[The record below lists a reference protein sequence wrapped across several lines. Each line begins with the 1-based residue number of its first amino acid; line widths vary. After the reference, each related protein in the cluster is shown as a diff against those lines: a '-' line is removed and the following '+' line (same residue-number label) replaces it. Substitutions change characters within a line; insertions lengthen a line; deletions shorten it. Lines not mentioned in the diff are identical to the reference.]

1 MRSARRVLLLALAAG
16 LAGCLVKPDYQRPA
30 VELPEAWKQ
39 SAPQALL
46 DGRWWTIYGDA
57 SLDAL
62 VGEALNG
69 NTDLAVAVARVDEA
83 RALVKDA
90 EAALYPTV
98 DAGGVRRRS
107 LSSAA
112 TGLLPPGIP
121 RELNDT
127 RLALNVSYE
136 IDLWGRLST
145 TAQAARADLLAT
157 QAAGETV
164 RIALAADVTKAWY
177 ALRAL
182 DGQVEATR
190 RTLGLQEEALGL
202 QKKRLEHGLI
212 SEFDY
217 RQLEAEAAAVRAQL
231 PPLERDRE
239 AQEAALQVLLGR
251 SPREIFE
258 NTIARNADR
267 QDRIMAAVVPSGLP
281 SELLLRR
288 PDLIEAEQRLIAANA
303 RVAIARTAY
312 FPSISLT
319 GALGTEAAAMRNLF
333 TGPAGLWTLA
343 ASIAQPIFSGGRL
356 EAQTEA
362 ARARER
368 QVLAGYQGAIRN
380 AFREVRTALV
390 AQTRARESFEAQE
403 QRAASLRSALRLA
416 RLRYDNGMASQL
428 DVIDAER
435 NLLAAEVARYEAL
448 RAQRAAVADLY
459 KALGG

>member
-1 MRSARRVLLLALAAG
+1 MRSARRLLLPALAAG
-16 LAGCLVKPDYQRPA
+16 LAGCLAKPDYQRPA

-39 SAPQALL
+39 SAPQAVL

-62 VGEALNG
+62 VEEALKS

-90 EAALYPTV
+90 EAALYPSV
-98 DAGGVRRRS
+98 DATGVRRRS
-107 LSSAA
+107 LSSGA
-112 TGLLPPGIP
+112 TGLLPPGVP

-157 QAAGETV
+157 QAARETV
-164 RIALAADVTKAWY
+164 RIALAADVTKAWFG
-177 ALRAL
+177 LRSL
-182 DGQVEATR
+182 DAQVEATR
-190 RTLGLQEEALGL
+190 RTLKLREEALGL
-202 QKKRLEHGLI
+202 QKKRFEHGLI
-212 SEFDY
+212 SEFEY

-239 AQEAALQVLLGR
+239 AQDAALSVLLGR
-251 SPREIFE
+251 SPKQILE
-258 NTIARNADR
+258 NSVVRNSSEE
-267 QDRIMAAVVPSGLP
+267 QKILVAVVPSGLP

-303 RVAIARTAY
+303 RVAVARTAY

-319 GALGTEAAAMRNLF
+319 GFLGTEAAAMRNLF
-333 TGPAGLWTLA
+333 SGPAGIWSLA
-343 ASIAQPIFSGGRL
+343 AAIAQPIFSAGRL

-368 QVLAGYQGAIRN
+368 QVLARYQGAIQN
-380 AFREVRTALV
+380 AFREVRSALS
-390 AQTRARESFEAQE
+390 AQTRARESFEAE
-403 QRAASLRSALRLA
+403 NQRAGALGSALRLA
-416 RLRYDNGMASQL
+416 RLRYENGMASQL